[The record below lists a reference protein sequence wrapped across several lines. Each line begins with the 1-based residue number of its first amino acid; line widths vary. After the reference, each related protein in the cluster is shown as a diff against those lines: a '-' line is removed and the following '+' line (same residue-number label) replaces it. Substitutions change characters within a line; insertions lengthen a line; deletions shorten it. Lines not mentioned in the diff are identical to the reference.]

1 MDFGTLLKELFS
13 DYTLRTVA
21 LGAIVLGVVSGILGS
36 FAVLKRQSL
45 LGDVISHAAL
55 PGIALAFLCTGSKA
69 PIVLVLGALAA
80 GWVGTLVVMALVNTT
95 RTKQDSAQGIVL
107 AVFFG
112 IGLVLLTFIQRM
124 SSATQAGLDKF
135 LFGQAATLME
145 KDVVLMAVLGALSVA
160 LLFLFW
166 KEFKLLT
173 FDREFAASLGMPVLA
188 FEALFTTL
196 LVVAIVI
203 GLQTVGV
210 VLMSAMVVAP
220 AASARQWTDRLGV
233 MVGLSAFFGALSGV
247 AGAIISSTV
256 PRLPTGPTIVI
267 CLTVLMGISI
277 LLAPNRGIL
286 WRWYR
291 ETRNR
296 RLIMK
301 EAVLLDLYELGLQH
315 GDADP
320 GHRPEVLRAMN
331 TLGVGVKSVLGRLE
345 ADGWARSTPAGKWTL
360 TPSGRMKA
368 ERLTLHRGEGRT

>member
-1 MDFGTLLKELFS
+1 VDIGTLFHELIF

-21 LGAIVLGVVSGILGS
+21 LGAAVLGVVSGVLGS

-55 PGIALAFLCTGSKA
+55 PGIALAFLFTGSKA
-69 PIVLVLGALAA
+69 PIVLLLGAMAA
-80 GWVGTLVVMALVNTT
+80 GWVGTLVVMAMINTT
-95 RTKQDSAQGIVL
+95 RTKEDSAQGIVL

-112 IGLVLLTFIQRM
+112 IGLVLLTFIQKHA
-124 SSATQAGLDKF
+124 SSNQAGLDKF

-145 KDVVLMAVLGALSVA
+145 KDVVLMAVLGTLSIA
-160 LLFLFW
+160 ILLVFW
-166 KEFKLLT
+166 KEFKLLA
-173 FDREFAASLGMPVLA
+173 FDREFAASLGLPVLG

-220 AASARQWTDRLGV
+220 AAAARQWTDRLGV
-233 MVGLSAFFGALSGV
+233 MVGLSALFGAFSGV
-247 AGAIISSTV
+247 AGAVISSSVT
-256 PRLPTGPTIVI
+256 RLPTGPIIVI
-267 CLTVLMGISI
+267 CLTVLTGFSI
-277 LLAPNRGIL
+277 LFAPNRGIL

-291 ETRNR
+291 EGRNR

-301 EAVLLDLYELGLQH
+301 EAVLLDLYELCLQH

-331 TLGVGVKSVLGRLE
+331 TLGAGVTGVLGRLE
-345 ADGWARSTPAGKWTL
+345 ADGWARSTASGKWAL
-360 TPSGRMKA
+360 TTSGRIEA
-368 ERLTLHRGEGRT
+368 ERLTRHRGEDES